1 LRYASDE
8 EYLEALR
15 RRDSEAEEYLASSF
29 SRQVRTTLRKKFH
42 SAEIVEDATQETFLR
57 VLLFFQSGK
66 TLRAAS
72 SLPSF
77 VKAVSIYVSL
87 EMLRERGQGAPTTEE
102 LPERID
108 NLRDPESMAVFGER
122 REIVRRALR
131 QVDGKDAHLLRRVF
145 FEEADKD
152 QICQELKISRQYL
165 RVMVHRAKLR
175 FKGAVQALDQQRLH
189 PAEQASPA

>member
-131 QVDGKDAHLLRRVF
+131 QVDGNDAHLLRRVF

-165 RVMVHRAKLR
+165 GVMVHRAKLR

-189 PAEQASPA
+189 PAEQASHA

>member
-1 LRYASDE
+1 M
-8 EYLEALR
+8 
-15 RRDSEAEEYLASSF
+15 
-29 SRQVRTTLRKKFH
+29 
-42 SAEIVEDATQETFLR
+42 QETFLR
-57 VLLFFQSGK
+57 VLLYFRSGK
-66 TLRAAS
+66 TLRTAS

-87 EMLRERGQGAPTTEE
+87 EMLRERGQGASSAEE

-108 NLRDPESMAVFGER
+108 GLKDPESMAVFGEQ

-131 QVDGKDAHLLRRVF
+131 QVDDKDAHLLRRVF

-152 QICQELKISRQYL
+152 QICRELSISRQYL

-175 FKGAVQALDQQRLH
+175 FRDAVEVLDKQGLR
-189 PAEQASPA
+189 PAGHVRAA